1 MFRSAL
7 LALVAFAAI
16 GFLLPVTAEA
26 HGFRRSRVFV
36 QSSPVIVQSSP
47 VVVQR
52 SYGVSSFRT
61 FGSPVIFADPVLVD
75 PRFRSSRVVVQDFG
89 GFGGVQVFRFGGY

>member
-1 MFRSAL
+1 MFRI
-7 LALVAFAAI
+7 ALVALVTLAAV
-16 GFLLPVTAEA
+16 GLLLPVTAEA

-36 QSSPVIVQSSP
+36 QSSPVVVQSSP
-47 VVVQR
+47 VFVQR
-52 SYGVSSFRT
+52 SFGVSSFQT

-75 PRFRSSRVVVQDFG
+75 QRFRSRVVVQDFG

>member
-1 MFRSAL
+1 MLRYAL

-16 GFLLPVTAEA
+16 SLLLPVTAEA
-26 HGFRRSRVFV
+26 HGFRRSRVVV

-47 VVVQR
+47 VFVQR
-52 SYGVSSFRT
+52 SFGVSSFRT

-75 PRFRSSRVVVQDFG
+75 PRFRSRVVVQDFG

>member
-1 MFRSAL
+1 MLRSAL
-7 LALVAFAAI
+7 VALAALAAV
-16 GFLLPVTAEA
+16 GLLLPVTAEA

-47 VVVQR
+47 VVVQQSFGVR
-52 SYGVSSFRT
+52 SFHS
-61 FGSPVIFADPVLVD
+61 FGSPVIFAEPVLVD
-75 PRFRSSRVVVQDFG
+75 PRLRSRVVVQDFG